1 MSSDRD
7 FRCGAV
13 ISASLSSA
21 VGEAALTTVTNPA
34 SSLDAVSSAVLATKA
49 IGVSKTTASRI
60 YSAAAERIKAASV
73 AQLLDISTLPA
84 VLDALVVFRQ
94 EDLFADLVAEV
105 FEKGFQ
111 LLPSGDGGH
120 VSDPLLVWPLS
131 QLTDKKLRLIGARL
145 LAVTESLLALRHSA
159 HLPTLSRALDALN
172 YITTYKFN
180 PVHISL
186 QSRSFPS
193 SSSSSG
199 AGSSPRQLAV
209 RVVDSLGRVA
219 EVASAEVASVKPVG
233 ASASAAGGAGREYFQ
248 GSRLEPSSADGG
260 LLLLDMSGEELLPG
274 KYAVHLS
281 VTVAGHSKAVS
292 FQGFFV
298 ISREVRVTGVVA
310 GVADSASPSS
320 SALQAVRAQNA
331 LAEAELTAS
340 AAAGEYL
347 HVQYE
352 VSAAAPSAAGGGSLK
367 KPHQSFVRLTL
378 LEPEGGAA
386 GAGVGDSFYFVGK
399 RESSEE
405 GVCPTV
411 QLSQSFFF
419 RNLLLSVLLGCACI
433 RCVRL
438 SEQRDGALLVS
449 LWPLPA
455 EHSGGRPDLR
465 LARGV
470 RGGPRL
476 AALPRGPRV
485 PPAALRQVAAARLGQ
500 RARPSAGPSRA
511 RTLTVHS
518 SYRNP
523 FL

>member
-320 SALQAVRAQNA
+320 SAVRAQNA

-352 VSAAAPSAAGGGSLK
+352 VSAAAPSAPGGGSLK

-411 QLSQSFFF
+411 QLSQSFLFITFF
-419 RNLLLSVLLGCACI
+419 CLSC
-433 RCVRL
+433 
-438 SEQRDGALLVS
+438 
-449 LWPLPA
+449 
-455 EHSGGRPDLR
+455 
-465 LARGV
+465 
-470 RGGPRL
+470 
-476 AALPRGPRV
+476 
-485 PPAALRQVAAARLGQ
+485 
-500 RARPSAGPSRA
+500 
-511 RTLTVHS
+511 
-518 SYRNP
+518 
-523 FL
+523 